1 MWAGLTARDMIMK
14 EFSWVM
20 EMFYILIEVVITQ
33 MYTLVK
39 THQTRYLKYV
49 LYCL

>member
-39 THQTRYLKYV
+39 THQTLYLKYV